1 MVAFPI
7 PYLCIKN
14 KGSMG
19 HHSCTCCCAHD
30 NAQTKNMPE
39 KAGFFKEYW
48 RILLSSVILF
58 SGIALSM
65 ANTEFFKNGTVTFVW
80 YSLASVSYTHLTLP
94 TKLEV

>member
-1 MVAFPI
+1 MA
-7 PYLCIKN
+7 
-14 KGSMG
+14 

-80 YSLASVSYTHLTLP
+80 TR
-94 TKLEV
+94 

>member
-1 MVAFPI
+1 
-7 PYLCIKN
+7 
-14 KGSMG
+14 MG

-80 YSLASVSYTHLTLP
+80 YSLAYLP
-94 TKLEV
+94 VGLPVLKEAWESIRRHFRSFLH